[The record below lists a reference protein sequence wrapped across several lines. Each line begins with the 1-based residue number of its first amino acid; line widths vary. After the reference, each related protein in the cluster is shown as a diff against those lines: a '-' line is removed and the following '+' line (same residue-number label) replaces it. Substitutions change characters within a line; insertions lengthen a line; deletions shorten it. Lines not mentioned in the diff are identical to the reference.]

1 MDSRKITNKWLLYF
15 FRVLGQ
21 DFTIDRRFHVTKE
34 LGQGAY
40 GLVCAAKYTDSA
52 QPVGVAIKKVT
63 NIFSKKILAKR
74 ALRELKLLMHFRG
87 HKNITC
93 LYDMDIVDINNFNEI
108 YLYEELMEC
117 DMHQIIRS
125 QQPLTDSHYQSFIY
139 QILCG
144 LKYIH
149 SANVLHR
156 DLKPGNLLVNADCE
170 LKICDF
176 GLARGFSVDPAEN
189 AGFLTEYV
197 ATRWYRAPEIMLSF
211 QSYSTAI
218 DVWSVGC
225 ILAELLGGKPF
236 FKGNDY
242 VDQLYKIL
250 HYLGTPKEE
259 TLRRISSN
267 RAQEYVRS
275 MPYMPKVPFSK
286 LFPNA
291 NPEALDLLE
300 KMLAFDPAERI
311 TVQEALEHPYLKVWH
326 DPADEPECPTT
337 FDFSFEAVDDIPSM
351 KEMIKREVLE
361 FRKLVRQPVDIQQ
374 KMLGGKKLDQFEHGK
389 TGEIGI
395 PEEMDTE
402 EDVPKPSEMQRRD
415 AVFGTDH
422 LMDGSLEQELEFGL
436 DGIHQ

>member
-1 MDSRKITNKWLLYF
+1 MTNLIPIERQTY
-15 FRVLGQ
+15 RVMNQ
-21 DFTIDRRFHVTKE
+21 DFTIDKRFQVEKE

-40 GLVCAAKYTDSA
+40 GIVCAARYTESQQA
-52 QPVGVAIKKVT
+52 VGVAIKKVT

-74 ALRELKLLMHFRG
+74 ALRELKLLAHFRG

-93 LYDMDIVDINNFNEI
+93 LYDMDIVDTSNYNEL

-176 GLARGFSVDPAEN
+176 GLARGFSTDPAEN

-211 QSYSTAI
+211 QSYTKAI

-236 FKGNDY
+236 FKGHDY
-242 VDQLYKIL
+242 VDQLNQIL
-250 HYLGTPKEE
+250 RYLGTPSNE
-259 TLRRISSN
+259 TLSRIGSQ

-275 MPYMPKVPFSK
+275 LPYMHPVPFSK
-286 LFPNA
+286 LFPAA
-291 NPEALDLLE
+291 NPLALDLLST
-300 KMLAFDPAERI
+300 MLAFDPEERI
-311 TVQEALEHPYLKVWH
+311 TVEQALEHPYLAVWH
-326 DPADEPECPTT
+326 DPSDEPTCPTT
-337 FDFSFEAVDDIPSM
+337 FDFTFEAVDDIPSM
-351 KEMIKREVLE
+351 KEMIKQEVLN
-361 FRKLVRQPVDIQQ
+361 FRRLVRQPVEMQ
-374 KMLGGKKLDQFEHGK
+374 KQMLGGQGRTHTMSQSTQEKV
-389 TGEIGI
+389 GI
-395 PEEMDTE
+395 PDEKMDAA
-402 EDVPKPSEMQRRD
+402 EDIPKPSEMYD
-415 AVFGTDH
+415 AVTGGQPIID
-422 LMDGSLEQELEFGL
+422 DSLERDLEFGL
-436 DGIHQ
+436 DGLSH